1 VPKADLVG
9 RQNKLQ
15 NNNTMKKTAL
25 LLAAITAGAG
35 LNAQDVKSSY
45 SVTTD
50 FTYASEYVFRGVEAA
65 GNSFQ
70 PSIEVSA
77 GDAYVGL
84 WTNNPVTDGENNE
97 IDVYG
102 GYKYK
107 LNDALSFEAVG
118 TYYWYPE
125 AGFDSDMFGPGIGG
139 QQTKDS
145 VEVGLGATYVYQGIS
160 SSLYYYYD
168 FTLEADTIQ
177 ASVGYS
183 VALEAIGSSVDFSVF
198 AGTVDGRD
206 LSPDSGSRVFETYNY
221 YGFDISVPYK
231 LNDKAAITTGIHYAA
246 NDGLGDGSAPDSNLW
261 FTVGLSVGF

>member
-1 VPKADLVG
+1 
-9 RQNKLQ
+9 
-15 NNNTMKKTAL
+15 MKKTAI
-25 LLAAITAGAG
+25 LLAAIAAGAG

-70 PSIEVSA
+70 PSVEVSV

-84 WTNNPVTDGENNE
+84 WTNNPVTDGENNK

-107 LNDALSFEAVG
+107 VNDALSFEAVG

-125 AGFDSDMFGPGIGG
+125 AANGA
-139 QQTKDS
+139 TKDS

-160 SSLYYYYD
+160 TSLYYYYD

-183 VALEAIGSSVDFSVF
+183 VPLEAIGSSVEFSVF
-198 AGTVDGRD
+198 AGTADGRD
-206 LSPDSGSRVFETYNY
+206 WAPDSGTRVFETYNY
-221 YGFDISVPYK
+221 YGFDINIPYK
-231 LNDKAAITTGIHYAA
+231 LNDKAAINTGLHYAA
-246 NDGLGDGSAPDSNLW
+246 NDAYFDGSAPDSNLW

>member
-1 VPKADLVG
+1 
-9 RQNKLQ
+9 
-15 NNNTMKKTAL
+15 MKKTAI
-25 LLAAITAGAG
+25 LLAAIAAGAG

-70 PSIEVSA
+70 PSVEVSV

-84 WTNNPVTDGENNE
+84 WTNNPVTDGEANE
-97 IDVYG
+97 IDIYG

-107 LNDALSFEAVG
+107 VNDALSFEAVG

-125 AGFDSDMFGPGIGG
+125 ATGG
-139 QQTKDS
+139 STKDS
-145 VEVGLGATYVYQGIS
+145 VEIGAGATYVYQGIS
-160 SSLYYYYD
+160 TSVYYYYD
-168 FTLEADTIQ
+168 FTLHTNTLQ
-177 ASVGYS
+177 GSVGYS
-183 VALEAIGSSVDFSVF
+183 VPLEAIGSSVEFSVF
-198 AGTVDGRD
+198 AGTASSRNAT
-206 LSPDSGSRVFETYNY
+206 PDAAGPRVHEIYNY
-221 YGFDISVPYK
+221 YGFDINVPYK
-231 LNDKAAITTGIHYAA
+231 LNDKAAINTGLHYAA

>member
-1 VPKADLVG
+1 MRKADLVG
-9 RQNKLQ
+9 RLTKLQ
-15 NNNTMKKTAL
+15 NNNTMKKTAI
-25 LLAAITAGAG
+25 LLAALAAGAG

-50 FTYASEYVFRGVEAA
+50 FTYASEYVFRGVEVA

-84 WTNNPVTDGENNE
+84 WTNNPVTDGESNE
-97 IDVYG
+97 IDIYG

-107 LNDALSFEAVG
+107 FNDALSFEAVG

-125 AGFDSDMFGPGIGG
+125 ASGG
-139 QQTKDS
+139 DTKDS
-145 VEVGLGATYVYQGIS
+145 WEVGLGATYVYQGIS

-168 FTLEADTIQ
+168 FILEADTIQ

-183 VALEAIGSSVDFSVF
+183 VPLEAIGSSVDFSVF

-206 LSPDSGSRVFETYNY
+206 WEPDAGRRTMETYNY

-231 LNDKAAITTGIHYAA
+231 LNDKAAVTTGLHYAA
-246 NDGLGDGSAPDSNLW
+246 NDGLGDGSEPDSNLW